1 MKSEKIK
8 ENTKDFFNTFKPF
21 ICNITA
27 ENNTINLNIDGNVTE
42 NDAVAVANC
51 FAEYFANVALN
62 IGGQHVHD
70 LLEEDHQYHAGSIE
84 SLTRKHHDAA
94 LDFNFQATT
103 EKVVLLRAPGLR
115 SGKWGN
121 GHPYLKV
128 FEHLLCKQITTYY
141 DRILYSR
148 MTA

>member
-21 ICNITA
+21 ICNIIA

-62 IGGQHVHD
+62 IGGQHVDD

-84 SLTRKHHDAA
+84 SLTRK
-94 LDFNFQATT
+94 T
-103 EKVVLLRAPGLR
+103 
-115 SGKWGN
+115 S
-121 GHPYLKV
+121 
-128 FEHLLCKQITTYY
+128 
-141 DRILYSR
+141 
-148 MTA
+148 